1 MAKKTKFNW
10 NEAVE
15 LIVVLKDGRRINLGE
30 KEVKKIVSAL
40 VLAAVHGF

>member
-1 MAKKTKFNW
+1 MAKKVKFNW
-10 NEAVE
+10 HDVAG

-30 KEVKKIVSAL
+30 KEVKKIISCL